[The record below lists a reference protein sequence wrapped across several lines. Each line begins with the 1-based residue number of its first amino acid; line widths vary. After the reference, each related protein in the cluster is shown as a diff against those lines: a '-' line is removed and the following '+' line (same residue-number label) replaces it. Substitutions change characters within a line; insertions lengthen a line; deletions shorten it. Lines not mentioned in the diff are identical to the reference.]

1 MNLTLA
7 VDGEILREARKIAID
22 EDTSVSALIRGFLAD
37 LVESRRARRRAQIER
52 DLFGFADAHPFHIGK
67 KTWTREE
74 LHERR

>member
-7 VDGEILREARKIAID
+7 VDGDILREARKIAVD
-22 EDTSVSALIRGFLAD
+22 EDTSVSALIRDFLAD
-37 LVESRRARRRAQIER
+37 LVESHRTRKSEQVER
-52 DLFGFADAHPFHIGK
+52 ELFGFADAHPFRMGK

>member
-7 VDGEILREARKIAID
+7 VDPDILREARKIAID

-37 LVESRRARRRAQIER
+37 FVDSRRSRKRAQVER
-52 DLFGFADAHPFHIGK
+52 ELFAYSDAHPIRMGK
-67 KTWTREE
+67 ITWTRDE

>member
-7 VDGEILREARKIAID
+7 VDGDILREARKIAID

-37 LVESRRARRRAQIER
+37 LVESRRAKRRRPLEEMFRA
-52 DLFGFADAHPFHIGK
+52 FDAHPVVIGPI
-67 KTWTREE
+67 TWTRED

>member
-7 VDGEILREARKIAID
+7 VDGDILREARKIAID

-37 LVESRRARRRAQIER
+37 FVESRRARRRRPVEEMFR
-52 DLFGFADAHPFHIGK
+52 TFDAHPVELGRVS
-67 KTWTREE
+67 WTGED

>member
-7 VDGEILREARKIAID
+7 VDGDILREARKIAID

-37 LVESRRARRRAQIER
+37 LVASRRARRSRPAEEMFR
-52 DLFGFADAHPFHIGK
+52 TFDAHPVKLGRVS
-67 KTWTREE
+67 WTRED

>member
-7 VDGEILREARKIAID
+7 VDGDILREARKIAID

-37 LVESRRARRRAQIER
+37 FVESRRAHRRRPVEAMFR
-52 DLFGFADAHPFHIGK
+52 TFDAHPVELGRVS
-67 KTWTREE
+67 WTRED

>member
-37 LVESRRARRRAQIER
+37 RVVSRRAKRRRPLEEMFRA
-52 DLFGFADAHPFHIGK
+52 FDAHPVVIGPI
-67 KTWTREE
+67 TWTRED

>member
-37 LVESRRARRRAQIER
+37 FVESRRARRRRPVEEMFR
-52 DLFGFADAHPFHIGK
+52 TFDAHPVELGRVS
-67 KTWTREE
+67 WTRED

>member
-22 EDTSVSALIRGFLAD
+22 EDTSVSALIRGVLAD
-37 LVESRRARRRAQIER
+37 LVESRRAKRRRPLEEMFRA
-52 DLFGFADAHPFHIGK
+52 FDAHPVVIGPI
-67 KTWTREE
+67 TWTRED